1 MIPSGEMRVIRVFRI
16 SGFMCRE
23 VMWVVMRHLDEV
35 GVALQVALHYG
46 CIVAGGEGLTE
57 SSEEDILQLSQKE
70 TRIKHTYLIYR
81 HTHTHT
87 FFAKAKARQPY

>member
-1 MIPSGEMRVIRVFRI
+1 MTPSGEIRVIRVFRI

-35 GVALQVALHYG
+35 REALHHG

-57 SSEEDILQLSQKE
+57 ASEEDILQLSQ
-70 TRIKHTYLIYR
+70 
-81 HTHTHT
+81 
-87 FFAKAKARQPY
+87 